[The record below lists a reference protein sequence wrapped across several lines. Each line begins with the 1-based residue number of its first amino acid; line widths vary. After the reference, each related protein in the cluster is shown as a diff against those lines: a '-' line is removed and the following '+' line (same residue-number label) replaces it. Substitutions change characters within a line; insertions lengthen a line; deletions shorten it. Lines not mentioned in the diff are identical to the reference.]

1 MSRGAT
7 WQGKTG
13 DQPDANNARKE
24 GCGRFKRKVT
34 SQSPLT
40 LTSSRFL
47 YQDLRGLRRSLFS
60 DLPVSVSQVHLTSWA
75 VNGLPSC
82 HLTPWRSRKVS
93 SVPSS
98 LHDQLTARSGTMDCM
113 LFCGTSCLYITRL
126 LKTPIIG
133 RLAAA
138 VASSCND
145 MLAGLS
151 KCDIL
156 RVPPCF
162 CANAASLTDIA
173 TNSEPAA
180 ASARKS
186 CFTWFTSLCSKS
198 KLHLSPLTRPV
209 GRDGE
214 LFV

>member
-1 MSRGAT
+1 MITST
-7 WQGKTG
+7 
-13 DQPDANNARKE
+13 
-24 GCGRFKRKVT
+24 RFR
-34 SQSPLT
+34 
-40 LTSSRFL
+40 

-82 HLTPWRSRKVS
+82 HLTPWRNGNVS

-98 LHDQLTARSGTMDCM
+98 LHDQPVARSGTIDCR

-145 MLAGLS
+145 ILAGLS
-151 KCDIL
+151 KCDIFNTPPGFWANAVCPMAIASASVIPPWTCPAYEL
-156 RVPPCF
+156 RERAQNG
-162 CANAASLTDIA
+162 ANAALWCRLQSL
-173 TNSEPAA
+173 AA
-180 ASARKS
+180 ASEKCDLAIHPGIVLKPGTTLVRQ
-186 CFTWFTSLCSKS
+186 W
-198 KLHLSPLTRPV
+198 R
-209 GRDGE
+209 
-214 LFV
+214 

>member
-1 MSRGAT
+1 M
-7 WQGKTG
+7 
-13 DQPDANNARKE
+13 
-24 GCGRFKRKVT
+24 
-34 SQSPLT
+34 

-47 YQDLRGLRRSLFS
+47 YQDLRGLRRSLLS
-60 DLPVSVSQVHLTSWA
+60 DMPVSMSQVHLTSRA

-82 HLTPWRSRKVS
+82 HLTPWRSGKVS

-98 LHDQLTARSGTMDCM
+98 LHDQLTARSGTIDCM

-151 KCDIL
+151 KWDIL
-156 RVPPCF
+156 RTPPCF
-162 CANAASLTDIA
+162 CAKAASVIDNAANND
-173 TNSEPAA
+173 PAA
-180 ASARKS
+180 ESKRRS
-186 CFTWFTSLCSKS
+186 LVIWCTSLCSGPAAFIAS
-198 KLHLSPLTRPV
+198 DPTADADAPL
-209 GRDGE
+209 
-214 LFV
+214 